1 MSEYNL
7 FNLTP
12 SKPLPRVNIGTYFSL
27 LFYHSGLTCSPL
39 RILVYGLN
47 EQILAL
53 SPTTIQDTGKSL
65 MPCSGFQGDRRKCK
79 TLIDCN
85 FDQNHALQGGAVFTC
100 CARGYA

>member
-12 SKPLPRVNIGTYFSL
+12 SKPLPHVNIGTYFSV

-47 EQILAL
+47 EQILA
-53 SPTTIQDTGKSL
+53 
-65 MPCSGFQGDRRKCK
+65 
-79 TLIDCN
+79 
-85 FDQNHALQGGAVFTC
+85 
-100 CARGYA
+100 